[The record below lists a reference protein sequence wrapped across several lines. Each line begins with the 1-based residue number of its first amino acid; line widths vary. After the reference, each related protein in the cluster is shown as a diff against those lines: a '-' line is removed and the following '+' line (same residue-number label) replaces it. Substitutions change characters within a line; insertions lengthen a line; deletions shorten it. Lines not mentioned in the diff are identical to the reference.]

1 MEKSL
6 FTREHQV
13 LTELLRD
20 VRARSGMTQ
29 IDLAKKL
36 KESQSYISK
45 WERGV
50 LRLDLVQVRNL
61 CQALGMT
68 LQELVVE
75 YEKRLGGKKRS

>member
-6 FTREHQV
+6 FTREHRV

-50 LRLDLVQVRNL
+50 LRLDLVQVRSL